1 MGIMQEFRD
10 FALKSN
16 FMDMATG
23 IVIGAATTSVVNS
36 LVEDIIMPPIG
47 LATGGVDFSK
57 LALILQEKTPDADAV
72 AINYGAFINAT
83 ISFVIIMFAVFMLIK
98 AYNSAKAKFEEEQ
111 EAAPAAPPKQEVLL
125 TEIRDAIRASNS

>member
-36 LVEDIIMPPIG
+36 LVKDIIMPPIG
-47 LATGGVDFSK
+47 LLTGGVDFSK
-57 LALILQEKTPDADAV
+57 LAVTLQPATEDVEAV
-72 AINYGAFINAT
+72 AINYGLFINAL
-83 ISFVIIMFAVFMLIK
+83 ISFAIIMFAVFLLIK
-98 AYNSAKAKFEEEQ
+98 AYNSAKAKFEEE
-111 EAAPAAPPKQEVLL
+111 EKAAPAEPPKQEVLL